1 MPLLPRALARLLS
14 DQSEVGHAKAGPE
27 PGPGERGAGPS
38 SEGGEEQFVD
48 GGLGGGGSDDVPATT
63 GGGASSSAGGGAGAK
78 RDVVQLWRRLNEEGR
93 TRYTHLSH
101 AHARKHSLTHAQS
114 PPLPL
119 GGPARRAPERGRGGR
134 RSTPRL
140 ARLVLLL
147 LLPPVALPLETAA
160 PLASKGAAPARPAR
174 RSDTRRNHALIGL

>member
-14 DQSEVGHAKAGPE
+14 DQSEMGHAKAGPE

-38 SEGGEEQFVD
+38 SEGGEEQFVE

-63 GGGASSSAGGGAGAK
+63 GGASSSAGGGAGAK

-101 AHARKHSLTHAQS
+101 AHARKHSLTHVRTHAHARTHTHTRAVAS
-114 PPLPL
+114 PPLRRSC
-119 GGPARRAPERGRGGR
+119 PARRPPLHAPP
-134 RSTPRL
+134 RSTPPPPPPP
-140 ARLVLLL
+140 ARGSASRDRCAAGFERSC
-147 LLPPVALPLETAA
+147 PGTTCA
-160 PLASKGAAPARPAR
+160 PLRYQ
-174 RSDTRRNHALIGL
+174 T

>member
-38 SEGGEEQFVD
+38 SEGGEEQFVE

-101 AHARKHSLTHAQS
+101 AHARKHSLTHTHARAVAS
-114 PPLPL
+114 PPRRRSCPACPGARARRPPL
-119 GGPARRAPERGRGGR
+119 HAPPRSTRRPPPPPARGSASRDRCAAGFERSCPG
-134 RSTPRL
+134 T
-140 ARLVLLL
+140 
-147 LLPPVALPLETAA
+147 TCA
-160 PLASKGAAPARPAR
+160 PLRYQ
-174 RSDTRRNHALIGL
+174 T